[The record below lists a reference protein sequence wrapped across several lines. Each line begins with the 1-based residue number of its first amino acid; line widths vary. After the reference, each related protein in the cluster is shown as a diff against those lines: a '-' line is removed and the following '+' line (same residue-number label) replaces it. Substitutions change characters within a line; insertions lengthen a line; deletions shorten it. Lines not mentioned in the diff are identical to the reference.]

1 MKRGDSVRRTRV
13 TREETLT
20 EPIKTKVKPSLTPE
34 GRENQLISMA
44 YDLAEK
50 HLREGT
56 ATSQEIC
63 HFLRMGSPN
72 TRLEQENLRLKKAK
86 MEAEIE
92 QIESQKRVE
101 ELYSNALAAMRS
113 YGMHSDLGE

>member
-1 MKRGDSVRRTRV
+1 MRRTKV
-13 TREETLT
+13 VHAET
-20 EPIKTKVKPSLTPE
+20 PIEQPKRRSKPALTPE

-72 TRLEQENLRLKKAK
+72 TRLEQENLRLKKEK
-86 MEAEIE
+86 MAAEIE
-92 QIESQKRVE
+92 QIQSQKRVE
-101 ELYSNALAAMRS
+101 ELYANALAAMKS
-113 YGMHSDLGE
+113 YGMHSDED

>member
-1 MKRGDSVRRTRV
+1 MGR
-13 TREETLT
+13 
-20 EPIKTKVKPSLTPE
+20 TKVVRAETPIEQTKRRMKPAKTPE

-72 TRLEQENLRLKKAK
+72 TRLEQENLRLKKEK

-92 QIESQKRVE
+92 QIQSQKRVE
-101 ELYSNALAAMRS
+101 ELYANALAAMRS
-113 YGMHSDLGE
+113 YRIGGEEDDT

>member
-1 MKRGDSVRRTRV
+1 MRRTKV
-13 TREETLT
+13 VLKETPV
-20 EPIKTKVKPSLTPE
+20 ERQKTKTKPALTPE
-34 GRENQLISMA
+34 GRENQLVSMA

-72 TRLEQENLRLKKAK
+72 TRLEQENLRLKKEK

-92 QIESQKRVE
+92 QIHSQRRVE
-101 ELYSNALAAMRS
+101 ELYANALAAMKS
-113 YGMHSDLGE
+113 YGLHSEED

>member
-1 MKRGDSVRRTRV
+1 MGR
-13 TREETLT
+13 
-20 EPIKTKVKPSLTPE
+20 TKVVHAETPIEQTKRRLKPAITPE

-63 HFLRMGSPN
+63 HFLRMGSPSA
-72 TRLEQENLRLKKAK
+72 RLEQENMRLKQEK
-86 MEAEIE
+86 MAAEIK
-92 QIESQKRVE
+92 QIESQARVE
-101 ELYSNALAAMRS
+101 ELYSNALKAMRS
-113 YGMHSDLGE
+113 YSVNRGEDDDD

>member
-1 MKRGDSVRRTRV
+1 MGR
-13 TREETLT
+13 
-20 EPIKTKVKPSLTPE
+20 TKVVHAESPIEQTKRRVKPAITPE

-63 HFLRMGSPN
+63 HFLRMGSPSA
-72 TRLEQENLRLKKAK
+72 RLEQENTRLKQKK
-86 MEAEIE
+86 MEAEIK
-92 QIESQKRVE
+92 QIESQQRVE
-101 ELYSNALAAMRS
+101 ELYANALAAMRS
-113 YGMHSDLGE
+113 YGMHSDEE

>member
-1 MKRGDSVRRTRV
+1 MRRTKV
-13 TREETLT
+13 VHEESPV
-20 EPIKTKVKPSLTPE
+20 ERRNSKTKPALTPE
-34 GRENQLISMA
+34 GRENQLVAMA

-72 TRLEQENLRLKKAK
+72 TRLEQENLRLKQEK
-86 MEAEIE
+86 MQAEIE
-92 QIESQKRVE
+92 QIHSQKRIE
-101 ELYSNALAAMRS
+101 ELYANALSAMKS
-113 YGMHSDLGE
+113 YGMHSEED

>member
-1 MKRGDSVRRTRV
+1 MRRTKV
-13 TREETLT
+13 VREETLT
-20 EPIKTKVKPSLTPE
+20 EHTKSRVKPALTPE
-34 GRENQLISMA
+34 GREHQLVSMA

-63 HFLRMGSPN
+63 WFLKMGSPN
-72 TRLEQENLRLKKAK
+72 TRLEQENLRLKKEK
-86 MEAEIE
+86 MEAEIDAI
-92 QIESQKRVE
+92 QSQKRVE

-113 YGMHSDLGE
+113 YGMHSDEEGV

>member
-1 MKRGDSVRRTRV
+1 MRRTKV
-13 TREETLT
+13 VLEETPV
-20 EPIKTKVKPSLTPE
+20 ERQKTKTKPALTPE
-34 GRENQLISMA
+34 GRENQLVSMA

-72 TRLEQENLRLKKAK
+72 TRLEQENLRLKKEK

-92 QIESQKRVE
+92 QIHSQRRVE
-101 ELYSNALAAMRS
+101 ELYANALAAMKS
-113 YGMHSDLGE
+113 YGLHSEED

>member
-1 MKRGDSVRRTRV
+1 MRRTKV
-13 TREETLT
+13 VHEES
-20 EPIKTKVKPSLTPE
+20 PIERQKSKVKPALTPE
-34 GRENQLISMA
+34 GRENQLVSMA

-63 HFLRMGSPN
+63 HFLRMGSPSA
-72 TRLEQENLRLKKAK
+72 RLEQENMRLKKEK

-92 QIESQKRVE
+92 QIHSQKRVE
-101 ELYSNALAAMRS
+101 ELYANALAAMRS
-113 YGMHSDLGE
+113 YGIHSDEESV